1 MLAAL
6 LEGQHEATN
15 APALKKDAPVYT
27 LHPFLPPYPQHNTLN
42 LSSHRFKPPTKHE
55 STKKKLHIIKTSL
68 ALQITQTQETNATLA
83 TCQPEHNLCVWCVC
97 PRGFQMVRFK
107 RKYRKQ

>member
-1 MLAAL
+1 MIAPL

-15 APALKKDAPVYT
+15 APALKKDAPIYT
-27 LHPFLPPYPQHNTLN
+27 LHPFLPPCPQHNTLN

-55 STKKKLHIIKTSL
+55 STKKKKITLSRHQVL

-83 TCQPEHNLCVWCVC
+83 TCQPEHNLCV
-97 PRGFQMVRFK
+97 
-107 RKYRKQ
+107 

>member
-1 MLAAL
+1 MLAPF

-27 LHPFLPPYPQHNTLN
+27 LHPFLPPYNTTP
-42 LSSHRFKPPTKHE
+42 STSHPIDLTPRQNT
-55 STKKKLHIIKTSL
+55 SQRKKKLRIIKTSL

-83 TCQPEHNLCVWCVC
+83 TCQPELNLCV
-97 PRGFQMVRFK
+97 
-107 RKYRKQ
+107 

>member
-1 MLAAL
+1 MLAPL

-55 STKKKLHIIKTSL
+55 STKKK
-68 ALQITQTQETNATLA
+68 NFTLSRHHS
-83 TCQPEHNLCVWCVC
+83 PY
-97 PRGFQMVRFK
+97 K
-107 RKYRKQ
+107 